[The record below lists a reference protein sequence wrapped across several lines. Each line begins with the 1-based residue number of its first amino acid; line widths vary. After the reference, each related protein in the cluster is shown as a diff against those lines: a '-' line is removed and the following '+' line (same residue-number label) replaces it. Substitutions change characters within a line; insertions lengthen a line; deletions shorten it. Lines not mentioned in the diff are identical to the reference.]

1 MKMNPCTKAWH
12 RAGGDARAK
21 KLSARKRRA
30 IARSGGS
37 AVHRCT
43 KCHRQGHNRRT
54 CPRAS

>member
-1 MKMNPCTKAWH
+1 MNPCTKAWH